1 MSYKTKLFKIA
12 FDKTP
17 KKMILWA
24 TNKKLKGVGELT
36 DFNFD
41 AEERKLYAQI
51 QLEGEQEGEA
61 VEIWL
66 EDLNLITKDDE
77 QFFLVARQAKSSRPW
92 VDALLNNVIRD
103 REWKVPNKR
112 KELITELFEFKTPE
126 PEE

>member
-1 MSYKTKLFKIA
+1 MSYKTKLFKMA

-41 AEERKLYAQI
+41 LEERKLYAQI
-51 QLEGEQEGEA
+51 QLEGEQEEEA

-77 QFFLVARQAKSSRPW
+77 QFFLVAHQAKSSRPW
-92 VDALLNNVIRD
+92 VDALLNRVIRD

-112 KELITELFEFKTPE
+112 KELITELFAFKTSE